1 MSKID
6 DLIEKLCPDGVEY
19 KSLKSLAKIQ
29 TGKLNA
35 NAMVENGKYPFFTCN
50 EKPYRIDTYAFEAEA
65 ILISGNG
72 SKVGHVNYYKGKFNA
87 YQRTYVLTQFSND
100 IQVTFLLHYLRGFIR
115 DYIFSCAKK
124 GSVPYI
130 TLPMLENFCL
140 PVPPLEIQE
149 EIVCVLDSFAEL
161 ETELETELERR
172 KAQYVYYRDQLL
184 DFKNENVLAK
194 SFCSNRPKYRQL
206 KDIASYVKS
215 KIDVESLPASSYVGV
230 EDLKQ
235 NFQGRTA
242 CNIERHHSCSATEYI
257 PGDILLGN
265 IRPYL
270 KKMWLS
276 DSYGGASGDVL
287 VIRPNDQKEIM
298 SKFLW
303 YCLTTDDFVS
313 FIVRHS
319 RGGKM
324 PRGDKKMIMNYFVP
338 VPPLEVQQRIV
349 DILDKFDALV
359 NDISQ
364 GLPAEIEARRK
375 QYEYYRDKLLTF
387 KEKVN

>member
-1 MSKID
+1 MNEGEKQNKLHRGDVVFTGSSETPNDVGMTSVVTVEPGRDVYLNSFCFILRPKDLSLFEPDFLKHLLRSHVIRKRIIGSANGVTRFNISKSR
-6 DLIEKLCPDGVEY
+6 L
-19 KSLKSLAKIQ
+19 LKVSI
-29 TGKLNA
+29 
-35 NAMVENGKYPFFTCN
+35 
-50 EKPYRIDTYAFEAEA
+50 
-65 ILISGNG
+65 
-72 SKVGHVNYYKGKFNA
+72 
-87 YQRTYVLTQFSND
+87 
-100 IQVTFLLHYLRGFIR
+100 
-115 DYIFSCAKK
+115 
-124 GSVPYI
+124 
-130 TLPMLENFCL
+130 
-140 PVPPLEIQE
+140 PVPPLKIQE
-149 EIVCVLDSFAEL
+149 EIVRVLDSFAEL

-230 EDLKQ
+230 EDLKK

-242 CNIERHHSCSATEYI
+242 CNIERRHSCSATEYI

-349 DILDKFDALV
+349 DILDKFDTLV

>member
-6 DLIEKLCPDGVEY
+6 EMIEHLCPDGVEY
-19 KSLKSLAKIQ
+19 RSIDKVA
-29 TGKLNA
+29 TGKYGKGNKIPA
-35 NAMVENGKYPFFTCN
+35 DGGIYPVYGCYGIVGSTATYNNENTP
-50 EKPYRIDTYAFEAEA
+50 I
-65 ILISGNG
+65 
-72 SKVGHVNYYKGKFNA
+72 VGHIGSAGKVTWGDGKHFVTYNGTICKPINSGRLLSKYLFYCLQNIGLERYVKGNQPF
-87 YQRTYVLTQFSND
+87 LSFSDFKN
-100 IQVTFLLHYLRGFIR
+100 IKI
-115 DYIFSCAKK
+115 
-124 GSVPYI
+124 
-130 TLPMLENFCL
+130 

-149 EIVCVLDSFAEL
+149 EIVRVLDSFAEL
-161 ETELETELERR
+161 EAKLEAELEAELERH

-230 EDLKQ
+230 EDLKK

-242 CNIERHHSCSATEYI
+242 CNIERRHSCSATEYI

-338 VPPLEVQQRIV
+338 VPPLEVQQCIV

-387 KEKVN
+387 KEKVD